1 MRNGQNL
8 LDQIGDT
15 PLVKLARTC
24 ADLPGI
30 EIWVKLEF
38 FNPGGSVKDRP
49 GYNIIREGE
58 KSGRLKPGKTILDA
72 TSGNTGIAYAMIG
85 AAKGYQVKLCLPANA
100 SEDRKLILHAYGAEL
115 VLTDPAAGSDGAFRK
130 VREIYA
136 ADPDRYFYAD
146 QYNND
151 ANWQAHFHT
160 TGPEIIQQTG
170 GRVTHFVALLGTT
183 GTFVGTSRRLKRD
196 VPGIECWSAQPS
208 TPLHGIEGTKH
219 LPASIVPGI
228 YDDTVADGNLWI
240 DTEDCYEMA
249 RRLGREEGL
258 LLGISAAGNVVAARR
273 LAESLAK
280 QGRTGLIVTIG
291 CDGAAK
297 YLREDFWQEGEL
309 AAAGIKE
316 KR

>member
-1 MRNGQNL
+1 MRNRQNL

-15 PLVKLARTC
+15 PLVKLARMC
-24 ADLPGI
+24 ADLPGV

-100 SEDRKLILHAYGAEL
+100 SQDRKLILHAYGAEL

>member
-1 MRNGQNL
+1 MRNRQNL

-15 PLVKLARTC
+15 PLVKLARMC
-24 ADLPGI
+24 ADLPGV

-100 SEDRKLILHAYGAEL
+100 SQDRKLILHAYGAEL

-208 TPLHGIEGTKH
+208 TPLHG
-219 LPASIVPGI
+219 VPGI

>member
-1 MRNGQNL
+1 
-8 LDQIGDT
+8 
-15 PLVKLARTC
+15 
-24 ADLPGI
+24 
-30 EIWVKLEF
+30 
-38 FNPGGSVKDRP
+38 
-49 GYNIIREGE
+49 
-58 KSGRLKPGKTILDA
+58 
-72 TSGNTGIAYAMIG
+72 MIG
-85 AAKGYQVKLCLPANA
+85 AAKGYPVKLCLPANA
-100 SEDRKLILHAYGAEL
+100 GEDRKLILQAYGAEL

-136 ADPDRYFYAD
+136 GDPDRYFYAD
-146 QYNND
+146 QYNNE

-160 TGPEIIQQTG
+160 TGPEIIQQTE

-228 YDDTVADGNLWI
+228 YDDSVADGNLWI

-273 LAESLAK
+273 LAERLAK
-280 QGRTGLIVTIG
+280 QGRNGLIVTIG

-297 YLREDFWQEGEL
+297 YLREDFWQEDEL
-309 AAAGIKE
+309 VATRINKSE
-316 KR
+316 

>member
-1 MRNGQNL
+1 MRNRQNL

-15 PLVKLARTC
+15 PLVKLARMC
-24 ADLPGI
+24 ADLPGV

-100 SEDRKLILHAYGAEL
+100 SQDRKLILHAYGAEL

-309 AAAGIKE
+309 AAAQHGPAV
-316 KR
+316 